1 MKNYLK
7 KVVSF
12 LNSLGY
18 DADTI
23 SRILGVSV
31 ETVKKFIPILNG
43 GGKVNE

>member
-12 LNSLGY
+12 LNSLEY

-31 ETVKKFIPILNG
+31 DSVKEFIPNINK